1 MNTFEFKSN
10 LLHIVFSFHRTNS
23 SRFLQGQSSTFTARP
38 PQRVPNTNPPPS
50 TSHKSSNQNGCSICA
65 SSEFACCSRIVCG
78 RHWHTSWIMNC
89 LLAACEAAHTGCR
102 AQKEGKFTARDGD
115 KAGKRILSGA
125 EKSEETLN
133 LSPVQCWGFNLTTK
147 KHRVAKLRRKD
158 EPNGVRLS
166 SD

>member
-1 MNTFEFKSN
+1 MHQYLESSDVILHN
-10 LLHIVFSFHRTNS
+10 LKHILMWIPLNLSQIFSTLF
-23 SRFLQGQSSTFTARP
+23 FLFTGPTAAGSCRVRAQRSLRDP
-38 PQRVPNTNPPPS
+38 PNVSQTLTPPPS

-133 LSPVQCWGFNLTTK
+133 LSPWGSGAVL
-147 KHRVAKLRRKD
+147 
-158 EPNGVRLS
+158 GI
-166 SD
+166 